1 MSCCVA
7 HAKIAATKVADA
19 RRTVDDLLR
28 DARSRLERLSPEG
41 ALAAHRAG
49 ALLIDTRSHHER
61 IRYGVIPGSL
71 HIPLSVLEWRLD
83 PDTELAHH
91 NAHIDGLDQQLVLI
105 CAHGYSSSLAAARL
119 HELGFSRATD
129 MDGGFTAWEQQGLPV
144 RPAPE
149 IDDDLTPGMGSPD
162 FWP

>member
-7 HAKIAATKVADA
+7 RARIAATKVADA
-19 RRTVDDLLR
+19 RKTLDDLLR
-28 DARSRLERLSPEG
+28 TARSRLERLSPER
-41 ALAAHRAG
+41 ALAAQRAG

-83 PDTELAHH
+83 PDAELAYH
-91 NAHIDGLDQQLVLI
+91 NAHVDGLDQQLVLI
-105 CAHGYSSSLAAARL
+105 CGHGYSSSLAAARL

-129 MDGGFTAWEQQGLPV
+129 LDGGFTAWKQHGLPV
-144 RPAPE
+144 RPAPA

-162 FWP
+162 P

>member
-1 MSCCVA
+1 MSCCVVR
-7 HAKIAATKVADA
+7 AKIAATNVADA
-19 RRTVDDLLR
+19 RRTLDDLLR

-41 ALAAHRAG
+41 ALAAQRAG

-83 PDTELAHH
+83 PDADLAYH
-91 NAHIDGLDQQLVLI
+91 NAHVDGLDQQLVLI

-119 HELGFSRATD
+119 QELGFSRATD
-129 MDGGFTAWEQQGLPV
+129 LDGGFTAWKQRGLPV

-162 FWP
+162 LWP

>member
-1 MSCCVA
+1 M
-7 HAKIAATKVADA
+7 ADA
-19 RRTVDDLLR
+19 RRTPADLLR
-28 DARSRLERLSPEG
+28 DARDRLERLSPEG
-41 ALAAHRAG
+41 AFAAHRAG
-49 ALLIDTRSHHER
+49 ALLIDTRSHYER
-61 IRYGVIPGSL
+61 TRYGVIPGSL

-83 PDTELAHH
+83 PDTDLDFH
-91 NAHIDGLDQQLVLI
+91 NPHVDGLGQQLVVI

-129 MDGGFTAWEQQGLPV
+129 LEGGFTAWKEHGLPV

-162 FWP
+162 L

>member
-1 MSCCVA
+1 MSCSVVP
-7 HAKIAATKVADA
+7 AKIAVTKVADT
-19 RRTVDDLLR
+19 RRTLDDLLR
-28 DARSRLERLSPEG
+28 DARRRLERLSPER
-41 ALAAHRAG
+41 AVAAQRAG

-83 PDTELAHH
+83 PDAELAYH

-119 HELGFSRATD
+119 HDLGFSRATD
-129 MDGGFTAWEQQGLPV
+129 LDGGFTAWKQLGLPV

-149 IDDDLTPGMGSPD
+149 IDEDLAPGMGSPD
-162 FWP
+162 L